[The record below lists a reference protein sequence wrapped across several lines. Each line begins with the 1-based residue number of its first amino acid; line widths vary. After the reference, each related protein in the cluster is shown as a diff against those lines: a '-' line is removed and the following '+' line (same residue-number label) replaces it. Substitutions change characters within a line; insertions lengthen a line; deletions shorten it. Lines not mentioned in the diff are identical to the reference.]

1 MKIKSPITPWQAL
14 LGSLLVV
21 LALTVESSDFVNG
34 QILINSNR
42 ILLLFINYLLWS
54 LSIQFI
60 YDWLAVID
68 LKYSSIFKSF
78 LPRFL
83 TLVVIHLLISNV
95 IFSAIKLLSVDQSF
109 ESTFNE
115 LFKVLPQA
123 LISRI
128 IDLSVIVG
136 ILKVVAGQKRISAQQ
151 LEMSN
156 LQNQLTQTKL
166 DMLQMQLNPH
176 FLFNALHA
184 VHSLIGYDNG
194 KSKKLLLN
202 ISNLLRKILELGNQQ
217 LIPLNEELEFFKTY
231 LSIEQERFHDR
242 LTTEFIIP
250 PETEECLVPSLL
262 LQPLLEN
269 ALKHGIA
276 PLEGPGEIRLSV
288 VADSNTLSLALL
300 NTISLE
306 HTANVS
312 MGIGLKN
319 VSNRLET
326 LFPNEHKF
334 SAQRESNSFIVKI
347 VIPKHDI

>member
-1 MKIKSPITPWQAL
+1 MKTQSPISHWQAL

-21 LALTVESSDFVNG
+21 LALTVESSDFANG
-34 QILINSNR
+34 QLLINSNR
-42 ILLLFINYLLWS
+42 TLLLLINYLIWS
-54 LSIQFI
+54 LSIQLI
-60 YDWLAVID
+60 YLWLAKIELTYASFIKV
-68 LKYSSIFKSF
+68 F

-83 TLVVIHLLISNV
+83 ALVLVQLLISNI
-95 IFSAIKLLSVDQSF
+95 IFSGIKLAIIDQSF
-109 ESTFNE
+109 ASSFNE
-115 LFKVLPQA
+115 LFRVLPRA
-123 LISRI
+123 LVSRI

-184 VHSLIGYDNG
+184 IHSLIGYDNE

-202 ISNLLRKILELGNQQ
+202 ISRLLRKILELGNQQ
-217 LIPLNEELEFFKTY
+217 LIPLSEELEFFRTY
-231 LSIEQERFHDR
+231 LSIEEERFHDR
-242 LTTEFIIP
+242 LKTEYAIDP
-250 PETEECLVPSLL
+250 DTEKFLVPSLI

-276 PLEGPGEIRLSV
+276 LLEGPGEVKLVTS
-288 VADSNTLSLALL
+288 ADSDMLTLELR

-306 HTANVS
+306 NSAYVS

-326 LFPNEHKF
+326 LFPNHHEF
-334 SAQRESNSFIVKI
+334 SAQGQENSFIVKI
-347 VIPKHDI
+347 RIPKHDI